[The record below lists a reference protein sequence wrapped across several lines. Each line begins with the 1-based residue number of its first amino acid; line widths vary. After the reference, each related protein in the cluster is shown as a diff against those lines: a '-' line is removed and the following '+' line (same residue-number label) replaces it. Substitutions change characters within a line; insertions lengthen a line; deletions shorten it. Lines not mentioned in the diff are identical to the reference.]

1 MRKRLLFVVNDSG
14 FFLSHR
20 LSIALGALKRG
31 YEVHLASQSS
41 PDTKKIVESHGIIHH
56 PIPMSRSGVNVFSEI
71 AAWFAIVRVM
81 RKLKP
86 DVVHLVTLKPVLY
99 GGVAARIAGVRGVVA
114 AISGLGHVFVA
125 TGWRARALRRVVILV
140 YRIALGSEHVKV
152 IFQNPSDRDLLMQAD
167 VVTSDQIEMIRG
179 SGVDLTEYAPAPEPP
194 GVPIV
199 IFAARLLKPK
209 GVHEF
214 VEAAELLR
222 ARGVQARFQLVGG
235 PDPGNPTSVSPEQL
249 RQWQEQGHVEVLG
262 FRSDVA
268 ALFAGAAIVTLPSYY
283 GEGLPK
289 VLVEAAACS
298 RPVITTDMPGC
309 RDAIEPGKSGILIP
323 PRNVAA
329 LADAIVEL
337 LADPERRRRM
347 GAAGRELAEREYS
360 IEGVVAKHLAI
371 YQSVLTSQ

>member
-1 MRKRLLFVVNDSG
+1 MRKRLLFVVNDSA
-14 FFLSHR
+14 FFVSHR
-20 LSIALGALKRG
+20 LSIALGALKQG
-31 YEVHLASQSS
+31 YEVHLASQGG
-41 PDTKKIVESHGIIHH
+41 PAVKIVESHGIIHH
-56 PIPMSRSGVNVFSEI
+56 PIAISRSGLNVFSEI
-71 AAWFAIVRVM
+71 AAWFAITRVM

-99 GGVAARIAGVRGVVA
+99 GGIAARVAGVRGVVA

-125 TGWRARALRRVVILV
+125 TGFRARTLRSAVILV
-140 YRIALGSEHVKV
+140 YRIALGAEHVKV
-152 IFQNPSDRDLLMQAD
+152 IFQNPSDRDLLMQAG
-167 VVTSDQIEMIRG
+167 VVTADKVEMIRG

-222 ARGVQARFQLVGG
+222 SRGMQARFQLVGA
-235 PDPGNPTSVSPEQL
+235 PDPGNPTSVSAEQI
-249 RQWQEQGHVEVLG
+249 RHWQEQGQVEVLG
-262 FRSDVA
+262 FRSDMA
-268 ALFAGAAIVTLPSYY
+268 NLFAAAAIVTLPSYY

-309 RDAIEPGKSGILIP
+309 RDAIEPGKSGVLIP
-323 PRNVAA
+323 PRDVVA
-329 LADAIVEL
+329 LADAIEQL
-337 LADPERRRRM
+337 LKDRERRQRM

-371 YQSVLTSQ
+371 YQSVQTSQ